1 MISKWHDGGFTGLI
15 SFKLE
20 IEIILLYLL
29 IYFNPLG
36 IRLIL
41 ASVMI
46 YLIYSIVSDTFIH
59 DQIPISRKFAFR
71 FVLPTNNRITLF
83 FIHLAIYFSLL
94 LTTLFRQRKK
104 TLMKQLISLIGFLI
118 ITGFASAAD
127 NFTVQWNFI
136 NVIDGYDHDNKIQV
150 FIDGKLQA
158 ESEVFKQTKVG
169 KVSMTV
175 TPGSHQIRIVDL
187 ALYEGKWEEHSI
199 ENDYSIDANYEAEH
213 NFKKKS
219 NTLKIVWDIDVTNT
233 DFTWGGSGKA
243 PKSDGKSI
251 PVTVSW
257 EFKGIESGYDHKC
270 RMVVYVNGKQVQVSN
285 TALESE
291 GGNMVVMLPKGNISL
306 KIMNEAFYEGGWEEH
321 TIANNYSV
329 DCFLIGDFTIN
340 KQKKVHLIFDINA
353 METNVTWK

>member
-1 MISKWHDGGFTGLI
+1 MISKWHDGGFIGLI

-158 ESEVFKQTKVG
+158 ESTVFKETKVG
-169 KVSMTV
+169 KVSMSV
-175 TPGSHQIRIVDL
+175 TPGNHQVRIVNF
-187 ALYEGKWEEHSI
+187 ALYEGNWEEHTI
-199 ENDYSIDANYEAEH
+199 ANDYSVDALYESQH
-213 NFKKKS
+213 NFKKNGS
-219 NTLKIVWDIDVTNT
+219 MLKIVWDVDNQKTSYNW
-233 DFTWGGSGKA
+233 DGSGKA
-243 PKSDGKSI
+243 PKSDGSSVPMTI
-251 PVTVSW
+251 SW

-285 TALESE
+285 SALESE
-291 GGNMVVMLPKGNISL
+291 GGKMVVMLPKGNISL

-340 KQKKVHLIFDINA
+340 KQKKVHLLFDIEK
-353 METNVTWK
+353 METIVNWK